1 VLMVQ
6 VGRGQLTPRPRGA
19 DDHQIW
25 WSKVKGLLD
34 VVFGNFVDG
43 FGDAWAGDYPA
54 LLDLK

>member
-1 VLMVQ
+1 MVQ